1 MFEAARII
9 RYILLV
15 SRNLKVSRLK
25 VIAAIGT
32 GLLSGVG
39 YTLMI
44 ATINS
49 ALSNGPSRRL
59 LLVFVGLCLVVPL
72 NRLISQALLNSIS
85 AKAILEMR
93 LQLCRRIL
101 STDLR
106 TLERI
111 GPHRLTAC
119 LTDDVTAISNALV
132 QIPALCMHVAIIL
145 AALVYMS
152 WLSTSIL
159 LVVILVLAVGLLSY
173 SIPVRKARFYFERMR
188 EELDTLFAHF
198 RGLIHGS
205 KELKLHRRRRESF
218 LVEELYP
225 SAESIRH
232 STFMGNTIFTAAAV
246 WGNLLFFVAI
256 GILVFVLARGG
267 GLDTKVLAGYTL
279 ALLYIV
285 TPLEVIFQALPV
297 LGRASA
303 ATRKL
308 EKLGIELASE
318 HVEMEAPVRE
328 PSASWKRL
336 ELAGIQYTYRSDT
349 SEADESFTLGPISLA
364 FEPGEIVFV
373 IGGNGSGK
381 STLAKIIAG
390 LYTPESGEIRL
401 DGFAITD
408 RNRDNYRQAFSAV
421 FSDFYLFQNFL
432 GLDDSVVAQEAQSY
446 LSRLHLTSKVK
457 VREGKLSTL
466 DLSQGQRKRL
476 ALLVAYLEDRPIYF
490 FDEWAADQDPQYKA
504 TFYRELLP
512 ELKARGKT
520 VFVITHDDQYY
531 EFGDRLIKLN
541 YGQVEWDRPANTAA
555 RPAEVS
561 AQS

>member
-1 MFEAARII
+1 MLEAVRII

-15 SRNLKVSRLK
+15 SRNLELSRLK

-44 ATINS
+44 ATINA
-49 ALSNGPSRRL
+49 ALTNGPSNRL
-59 LLVFVGLCLVVPL
+59 LFWFVVLCIVVPL
-72 NRLISQALLNSIS
+72 NRMVSQALLNSIN
-85 AKAILEMR
+85 AKAIREMR
-93 LQLCRRIL
+93 LQLSRRIL
-101 STDLR
+101 ATDLR

-119 LTDDVTAISNALV
+119 LTDDVTSISNALV

-152 WLSTSIL
+152 WLSPKL
-159 LVVILVLAVGLLSY
+159 LGAVVLVLAIGLISY
-173 SIPVRKARFYFERMR
+173 SIPIRKARFHFERMR
-188 EELDTLFAHF
+188 EDLDALFAHF
-198 RGLIHGS
+198 RGLIYGS

-218 LVEELYP
+218 VVEDLYP
-225 SAESIRH
+225 TTESIRH

-246 WGNLLFFVAI
+246 WGNLLFFISI
-256 GILVFVLARGG
+256 GLLVFVMARGG
-267 GLDTKVLAGYTL
+267 GLDMKVLAGYTL

-308 EKLGIELASE
+308 EKLGIELDSDTPEA
-318 HVEMEAPVRE
+318 EAPAHE
-328 PSASWKRL
+328 ATPAWKRL
-336 ELAGIQYTYRSDT
+336 ELAGVQYTYQTDS
-349 SEADESFTLGPISLA
+349 SEKDESFTLGPVSLA
-364 FEPGEIVFV
+364 FEPGEIVFI

-381 STLAKIIAG
+381 STLAKILTG
-390 LYTPESGEIRL
+390 LYAPESGEIRL
-401 DGFAITD
+401 DGVPVTNL
-408 RNRDNYRQAFSAV
+408 NRDIYRQAFSAV
-421 FSDFYLFQNFL
+421 FADFYLFQNFL
-432 GLDDSVVAQEAQSY
+432 GLDGAVVDQQAQTY

-457 VREGKLSTL
+457 VRDGKLTTV

-476 ALLVAYLEDRPIYF
+476 ALLMAYLEDRPIYF
-490 FDEWAADQDPQYKA
+490 FDEWAADQDPSYKA
-504 TFYRELLP
+504 TFYREILP

-541 YGQVEWDRPANTAA
+541 YGQVEWDRPADTAA
-555 RPAEVS
+555 RTAQLS
-561 AQS
+561 AQG